1 MKEKNATPGKK
12 KTDRTRDKL
21 FAAAKRLFAQKGY
34 DGVTVDEICQAAGLS
49 KNVFY
54 ACFSSKHDLI
64 VGQIREIDEEQMK
77 IFEALPPEA
86 SCVERL
92 LKFAEFQANYVRQCG
107 MEIFRT
113 LYHEELAPRAKR
125 RYLTDETRPLYIKTR
140 ELAERGQACGE
151 LREDVDSREIA
162 SLLVTGLRG
171 VTLDW
176 IFSDGKGD
184 LAQSSVRMV
193 SQLIEGFRKKRESDE

>member
-1 MKEKNATPGKK
+1 MKERNASPGKK
-12 KTDRTRDKL
+12 KTDRSRDKL
-21 FAAAKRLFAQKGY
+21 FAAAKQLFAQKGY

-54 ACFSSKHDLI
+54 ACFASKHDLI
-64 VGQIREIDEEQMK
+64 VRQIREIDEEQVK

-86 SCVERL
+86 SSVERL

-140 ELAERGQACGE
+140 ELVERGQTAGE
-151 LREDVDSREIA
+151 LRKDTDSRDITA
-162 SLLVTGLRG
+162 LLITGLRG
-171 VTLDW
+171 ATLDW
-176 IFSDGKGD
+176 IFTDGRSD
-184 LAQSSVRMV
+184 LTQNSVRMV
-193 SQLIEGFRKKRESDE
+193 LHLIEGFRRQSG